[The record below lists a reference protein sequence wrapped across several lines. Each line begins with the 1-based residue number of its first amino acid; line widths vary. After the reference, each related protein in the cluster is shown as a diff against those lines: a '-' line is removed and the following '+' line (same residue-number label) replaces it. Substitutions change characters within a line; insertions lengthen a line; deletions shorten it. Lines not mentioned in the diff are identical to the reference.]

1 MSVRIFIN
9 RENRPHLYNA
19 TDKNGRLPPAEN
31 VTERRQKGA
40 VFNLT
45 AVWQMTQKDRRDAK
59 ALSVFLRFRF
69 LCTEKAVKNTAKNKS
84 VDLKTLCF
92 WQPMSAVFPFGVTSV
107 WIEADR
113 CMDINYKNS
122 GDCRSTGI
130 GRRKT
135 LKKQPASATML
146 FPKWT
151 ETKTSRLKPWE
162 NLQSPELYSQRH
174 YGICVR
180 QQIKKQ
186 IMNGTPH
193 FVNSYSEAVCRKK

>member
-1 MSVRIFIN
+1 MISSGFPVSVRIFIN

-84 VDLKTLCF
+84 IDLKTLCF
-92 WQPMSAVFPFGVTSV
+92 FIKHVIMFLTSMSAVSPFGVTSV
-107 WIEADR
+107 
-113 CMDINYKNS
+113 
-122 GDCRSTGI
+122 
-130 GRRKT
+130 
-135 LKKQPASATML
+135 
-146 FPKWT
+146 
-151 ETKTSRLKPWE
+151 
-162 NLQSPELYSQRH
+162 
-174 YGICVR
+174 
-180 QQIKKQ
+180 
-186 IMNGTPH
+186 
-193 FVNSYSEAVCRKK
+193 